1 MTEPS
6 PAGGAPA
13 EEPPVEK
20 SNDLAYLWALCVDH
34 GRMVLLVT
42 SLFAAAGAAYTAL
55 VTPVYQAEALL
66 QIERADGGAF
76 GGELFSMFQEDYQ
89 PATQQEILQS
99 RMVLVRAAM
108 QAGIGHAAVPA
119 GWPVLG
125 RALRR
130 WGVERPGFLEGS
142 PAVWAGEGVAVE
154 AMGTARALEDVPL
167 VLTVERGGGY
177 SLGVKGG
184 RGAERLGRALGL
196 PPDGGGFLGRGREGE
211 PLTLEEP
218 FLNLLVTEIDAPPGA
233 RFELVRRSEGG
244 IAEDL
249 LRRFVVRE
257 RGLRTGVL
265 ELRLSGPDPEEIV
278 RTLDTITEVFLRQ
291 NISRRTAE
299 ASSRLEFLES
309 YIPDV
314 RRALADAEEALSRY
328 QTSEESVNISQ
339 ETLAILQNMV
349 AIESQLNEL
358 AMEEDE
364 LAGRYTRNHPGYRVL
379 LEQRDQLD
387 SEKRRLERRAGAL
400 PDTQREVLRLNRE
413 VEVSQAIYTQMRNAM
428 QELQIAQAGTIG
440 NVRIL
445 DNALAERS
453 PVFPNAG
460 VVVGLSVVAGLAASV
475 IALLLIQVLRRG
487 IDNIDQIRAA
497 GLEVVSTIPLSAA
510 QGALDRLRGDG
521 EGRPRALLRRLG
533 ALLPRRRGWADGGA
547 PGAEGSVLALATSDE
562 PAVEAIRSLRTS
574 VYFIMKKAGNNVLM
588 ITGPTRGVGK
598 SFVSSNLAAV
608 YALTEKRVLLIDA
621 DLRKGRIHRTFRLG
635 ERDGLSDALA
645 GRIPAAE
652 AVKRSGRDNLDV
664 MPRGR
669 HLGRPSEMLMSE
681 AFSEILRDAGS
692 DYDLVLVDTPPVT
705 AVTDAVIVGR
715 HAGASLLVTRYR
727 VNTVKEIAHAHR
739 ILRNEGIGIDGV
751 VFNGVAKSAKDYY
764 YYGYGYGYGHGGYD
778 EARGRGHG

>member
-1 MTEPS
+1 MTERSPEKGPS
-6 PAGGAPA
+6 P
-13 EEPPVEK
+13 EEPPVER
-20 SNDLAYLWALCVDH
+20 SGDLAYLWALCVDH
-34 GRMVLLVT
+34 RRLVLAIT
-42 SLFAAAGAAYTAL
+42 SLAAMAGLAYTAL
-55 VTPVYQAEALL
+55 VTPVYRAEALL

-76 GGELFSMFQEDYQ
+76 GGELFSMFLEDYQ

-108 QAGIGHAAVPA
+108 QAGIGHEAHPA
-119 GWPVLG
+119 GWPVVG

-130 WGVERPGFLEGS
+130 WGVERPGFLDGAAS
-142 PAVWAGEGVAVE
+142 VWAGEGIAVE
-154 AMGTARALEDVPL
+154 TLGTARELEDVPL

-177 SLGVKGG
+177 SLAVKES
-184 RGAERLGRALGL
+184 RDTRRLRRELGL
-196 PPDGGGFLGRGREGE
+196 LENGGFLGRGREGE
-211 PLTLEEP
+211 PLTRDEP
-218 FLNLLVTEIDAPPGA
+218 FLNLLATEIDAPPGA
-233 RFELVRRSEGG
+233 RFELTRRSEGG

-249 LRRFVVRE
+249 LERFVVRE

-278 RTLDTITEVFLRQ
+278 RTLDTVTEVFLRQ

-339 ETLAILQNMV
+339 ETLVILQNMV
-349 AIESQLNEL
+349 EIESQLNEL

-379 LEQRDQLD
+379 LEQRGQLN
-387 SEKRRLERRAGAL
+387 SEKRRLEQRAGNL

-453 PVFPNAG
+453 PVFPNPG
-460 VVVGLSVVAGLAASV
+460 VIMGLSVVAGLAMSV
-475 IALLLIQVLRRG
+475 ITLLLAQILRRG

-510 QGALDRLRGDG
+510 QGSLDRLRGDG
-521 EGRPRALLRRLG
+521 EGRPLEALLRRLG
-533 ALLPRRRGWADGGA
+533 ALLFRRREWADGGA
-547 PGAEGSVLALATSDE
+547 PDADQSVLALATSDE

-574 VYFIMKKAGNNVLM
+574 VYFIMKKAENNVLM
-588 ITGPTRGVGK
+588 VTGPTRGVGK

-621 DLRKGRIHRTFRLG
+621 DLRKGRIHRTFRLD
-635 ERDGLSDALA
+635 ERGGLSEALA

-652 AVKRSGRDNLDV
+652 AVKSSGQENLDV

-681 AFSEILRDAGS
+681 AFSRILRDAGS
-692 DYDLVLVDTPPVT
+692 RYDLVLVDTPPVT

-727 VNTVKEIAHAHR
+727 VNTVKEIAHALR
-739 ILRNEGIGIDGV
+739 ILKNEGVGIDGV

-764 YYGYGYGYGHGGYD
+764 YYGYGYGYGYGDYD
-778 EARGRGHG
+778 GARGRSRD